1 MSEFQRLGDGGPDV
15 ADVPDDWPAGWSPPV
30 PDDDDGDPDPADAD
44 YDEDAE
50 HASWLAGLPADVR
63 AEYEAGPWTGEGES
77 MPAGFLHGDVGSG
90 RSGAG
95 FASGGALDTLAP
107 GWLLAKLT
115 AAAVTG
121 MDGLG
126 HARLGESEL
135 IGVLRAWRRLASWA
149 QAGEA
154 AAVSALATRRTA
166 QACDL
171 NNPHLAEH
179 VDDEVA
185 AALTLTGRSAGRL
198 SSVAAGLARLPQVLA
213 ALARG
218 EIDWARACV
227 FVDELAGLSDA
238 DAADIAGSLLDQA
251 GGWTTGQ
258 LRAALRRAVLA
269 FDPDAARRR
278 REAARKDAEV
288 QVWEEPSGNAALAG
302 RELPPADVL
311 AADARLT
318 ALARW
323 LKGHGAAGTI
333 AQLRAV
339 AYLALLAGRPV
350 SSLLADARNDSGNS
364 TSAGASVDT
373 DTRCGAGTAGNAS
386 GGNPPAGGEAGMS
399 AHADGDTTSGE
410 WPQLAGTIN
419 LTLPMT
425 TWAGLA
431 TTPGEVAGHGPADA
445 VTCTELAKMTRGAAR
460 WCLTLTGPGGR
471 AVAHACA
478 RRPPP
483 PGPGVITWATDLGD
497 KLCRLETGTCSHDR
511 QSGRYIPPPRLAHL
525 IRVRQR
531 TCSFPGCR
539 RAALRCDI
547 DHTVPFGHGG
557 ITCECNLAPLC
568 RRHHRAKQA
577 PRWLLEQT
585 QPGLM
590 TWNLPH
596 GRAYQTTGDPHP
608 V

>member
-1 MSEFQRLGDGGPDV
+1 M
-15 ADVPDDWPAGWSPPV
+15 
-30 PDDDDGDPDPADAD
+30 
-44 YDEDAE
+44 
-50 HASWLAGLPADVR
+50 
-63 AEYEAGPWTGEGES
+63 
-77 MPAGFLHGDVGSG
+77 
-90 RSGAG
+90 
-95 FASGGALDTLAP
+95 
-107 GWLLAKLT
+107 
-115 AAAVTG
+115 
-121 MDGLG
+121 
-126 HARLGESEL
+126 
-135 IGVLRAWRRLASWA
+135 
-149 QAGEA
+149 
-154 AAVSALATRRTA
+154 
-166 QACDL
+166 
-171 NNPHLAEH
+171 
-179 VDDEVA
+179 
-185 AALTLTGRSAGRL
+185 
-198 SSVAAGLARLPQVLA
+198 LA

-333 AQLRAV
+333 AQLRAA
-339 AYLALLAGRPV
+339 AYLALLGRPV
-350 SSLLADARNDSGNS
+350 SSLLPGARNGSGNP
-364 TSAGASVDT
+364 TSAGRSVDA
-373 DTRCGAGTAGNAS
+373 DTRG
-386 GGNPPAGGEAGMS
+386 GGEAGTVEAGTS
-399 AHADGDTTSGE
+399 VEADADSDTTSGS

-431 TTPGEVAGHGPADA
+431 KTPGEVAGHGPADA
-445 VTCTELAKMTRGAAR
+445 VTCTELAKMTGGAAR

-483 PGPGVITWATDLGD
+483 PGSGVITWATDLGD

-547 DHTVPFGHGG
+547 DHTVPFDRGG

-608 V
+608 VEGRRSAACGTGRQRGRHPKPPRRRRVAGAQSCRSCPPPSRRRPQAHVPDQMVLCGPVRIKGRAPQARNAPSPHLRCARLTGPFRSPMVRLTFACGTKMGDGV